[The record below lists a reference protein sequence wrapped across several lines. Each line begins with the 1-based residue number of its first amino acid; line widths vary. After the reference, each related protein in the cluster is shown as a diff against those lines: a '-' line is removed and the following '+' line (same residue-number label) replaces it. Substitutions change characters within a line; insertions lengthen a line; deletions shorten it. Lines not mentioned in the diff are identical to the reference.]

1 MEEKLNGSDI
11 KTETPLA
18 EEKVTKEVEKAP
30 ERVAEKEAPKSEV
43 EAPKAEEPK
52 SEVEAPQGK
61 KEKAPIKRSTGYK
74 VAHAF
79 WIIFQILSVVLF
91 GIAIVALILSPIFPF
106 ISGGALG
113 SLEDDAGAMEQ
124 IAAGIGTV
132 ILVLLG
138 IIATVGMIA
147 VSLIVNLGS
156 IGAGMIGFLISIIAR
171 PGREKW
177 KALVSFGVTTLP
189 PVILAVVEFV
199 MVVIAVICYFILQ
212 Q

>member
-1 MEEKLNGSDI
+1 MEEKTSSVDLKD
-11 KTETPLA
+11 TTPQGQA
-18 EEKVTKEVEKAP
+18 QENKEEVRMVKAPEKEVEASTEKM
-30 ERVAEKEAPKSEV
+30 AEAVKEA
-43 EAPKAEEPK
+43 
-52 SEVEAPQGK
+52 EAPQGK
-61 KEKAPIKRSTGYK
+61 KEKAPIKRSAGYK

-79 WIIFQILSVVLF
+79 WIIFQVLSVVLF

-113 SLEDDAGAMEQ
+113 SLEEDAGAAEQ

-156 IGAGMIGFLISIIAR
+156 IGAGAVGFLISIIAR